1 MRVIKIKL
9 EIKGKSEEWRPVYI
23 KGHKT
28 KFKISNYGRFMNTET
43 DYIYKPLPCKKG
55 YLAYSFYV
63 PELKLSCRKL
73 AHRLVAKAFIP
84 NPKKRKQVNHKDG
97 NKTNN
102 SIYNLEWC
110 TNSQNNKHATNK
122 GLVNSKLT
130 SSEVVEIC
138 ELLLDTKNTYEAIAK
153 MYNVS
158 TENIRTIA
166 IRKTWKRIGDNYD
179 FPPRKV
185 PLTKRQVHKACRM
198 LEKGIDDEIIG
209 NELGCTK
216 FVIRRIK
223 YRKNWTQISKNYNF

>member
-1 MRVIKIKL
+1 MIKIKL
-9 EIKGKSEEWRPVYI
+9 EIKGDPEIWKPVYI
-23 KGHKT
+23 KGIKT
-28 KFKISNYGRFMNTET
+28 IFEISNYGRFRHSET
-43 DYIYKPLPCKKG
+43 LYIYKPLLCKKG

-63 PELKLSCRKL
+63 KEFEKSYRKL

-102 SIYNLEWC
+102 SVYNLEWC
-110 TNSQNNKHATNK
+110 TNSQNSTHATK
-122 GLVNSKLT
+122 RGLVHSKLT
-130 SSEVVEIC
+130 SAQVTEIC

-158 TENIRTIA
+158 MENIRAIA
-166 IRKTWKRIGDNYD
+166 VRKTWRRIGDNYD

-198 LEKGIDDEIIG
+198 LEKGIDDETIG

-223 YRKNWTQISKNYNF
+223 YRKNWTHISKKYNF